1 MGRSVCGSKTNQKRR
16 MGTLS
21 DRMRK
26 LLRHGDLW
34 LVFALFGTILL
45 LILPVPPVL
54 LDLLLTVSIGL
65 SLLTLLVILYLRT
78 PAEFTGFPTLLLF
91 ITLFRLALNVAST
104 RLILLNGYAGHIIQA
119 FGNFVVQGNYVV
131 GMVIFLILVLINFIV
146 ITKGA
151 GRIAEVAAR
160 FTLDAMPG
168 KQMAVDAELNAGL
181 INETEARN
189 RRRAVEE
196 EADFYGAM
204 DGASKF
210 VRGDAI
216 AAILIT
222 LINIV
227 GGFAIGIMQK
237 GMTMSE
243 ALQHFTIL
251 SIGDGL
257 VSQVPALITSVAAGI
272 LVTRATSKNDLGR
285 ELSRQ
290 LLFYPKALTILAV
303 MMGILAIVPGLP
315 TLPFMAMAV
324 IVGLLSY
331 TLHRHGMPEMAAA
344 GTSTAGGM
352 QGKTNDNKA
361 GAAGAAPVADAKA
374 GDKLE
379 GLLSL
384 DTLQIELGYG
394 LVAMADKAKGGDLL
408 ERVTGVRRNFASDMG
423 VLIPPIKL
431 RDNLQLGP
439 NDYRFVLKGN
449 AIAQGQIMPQ
459 HWLAMNA
466 TNSKVALKGIPTVE
480 PVYQLPATWVTNMER
495 KNAEVA
501 GFTVVD
507 APSVLVTHLSET
519 VRRHCSEI
527 LTRQDVQ
534 ALIDNLKQTHAAVV
548 NELIPGQ
555 LSLGQVQRILQNL
568 LAEGISIRNLAG
580 ILEKV
585 GDYAAITKNPDELS
599 EHARRALGAQ
609 LTKPFQNETG
619 GLRAITIDPRL
630 EAQLALGVRQ
640 SANEIAL
647 VVDPKLA
654 RHVVDALS
662 KFVQQMIAAGQQPVV
677 LCAPQLRLAFRRFFE
692 NTFSDLAV
700 LSYAEIPA
708 RVQVQNAAVIPS
720 PE

>member
-1 MGRSVCGSKTNQKRR
+1 

-21 DRMRK
+21 DKMRK
-26 LLRHGDLW
+26 LLRYGDLW

-91 ITLFRLALNVAST
+91 ITLYRLALNVAST

-131 GMVIFLILVLINFIV
+131 GLVIFLILVLINFIV

-227 GGFAIGIMQK
+227 GGFAIGIVQK

-272 LVTRATSKNDLGR
+272 LVTRAASKNDLGR
-285 ELSRQ
+285 ELTRQ

-315 TLPFMAMAV
+315 TLPFLTMAV
-324 IVGLLSY
+324 VIGLVSH
-331 TLHRHGMPEMAAA
+331 TLHRHGMPDVNAAGSPATADGMNGKSHEGKAGTPGTPAAA
-344 GTSTAGGM
+344 DVKPA
-352 QGKTNDNKA
+352 
-361 GAAGAAPVADAKA
+361 
-374 GDKLE
+374 DKLE
-379 GLLSL
+379 NLLSL
-384 DTLQIELGYG
+384 DTLQIELGFG
-394 LVAMADKAKGGDLL
+394 LVTLADTKKGGDLL

-431 RDNLQLGP
+431 RDNLQLGT
-439 NDYRFVLKGN
+439 NEYRFVLKGN
-449 AIAQGQIMPQ
+449 AIAQGQLMPNQ
-459 HWLAMNA
+459 WLAMNA
-466 TNSKVALKGIPTVE
+466 TNSKTVLKGTPTVE
-480 PVYQLPATWVTNMER
+480 PVYQLPATWVTNIER

-519 VRRHCSEI
+519 VRRHCHEI

-534 ALIDNLKQTHAAVV
+534 GLIDHLKLTHAAVV

-585 GDYAAITKNPDELS
+585 GDYAAFTKNPDELS

-619 GLRAITIDPRL
+619 GLRAITMDPRL
-630 EAQLALGVRQ
+630 EAQLAQGVRQ
-640 SANEIAL
+640 SPSDVAL

-654 RHVVDALS
+654 RHVVDSLS

-708 RVQVQNAAVIPS
+708 RVQVQNAAVIPCL
-720 PE
+720 E